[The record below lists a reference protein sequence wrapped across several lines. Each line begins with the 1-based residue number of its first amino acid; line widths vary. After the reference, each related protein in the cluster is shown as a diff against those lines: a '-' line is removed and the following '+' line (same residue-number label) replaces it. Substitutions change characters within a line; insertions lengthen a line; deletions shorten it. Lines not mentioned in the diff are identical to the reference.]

1 MRKQYLL
8 LLLLIL
14 IIGPSW
20 SQIPSAPYPPR
31 LYNDLDQINFLSPSE
46 ANELENRLVQ
56 FEKETSNE
64 IAVIVIDDLK
74 GYDVSDYA
82 IKIGE
87 KWKIG
92 KEKEDNGIVILIK
105 PTGGQGERKTFIAVG
120 RGLESVIPDI
130 TALEIIDHE
139 LLPSFKKKHFFEGIT
154 QAVTVLSELSKG
166 EYNHQ
171 TYTKSIQREKLISG
185 IITAII
191 ILVIII
197 VVLRNAKKN
206 KGVTMGSAGFFMGGF
221 GGGFGG
227 GSSGGGGGFGGF
239 GGGSFGGGGAGGSW

>member
-1 MRKQYLL
+1 M
-8 LLLLIL
+8 
-14 IIGPSW
+14 
-20 SQIPSAPYPPR
+20 
-31 LYNDLDQINFLSPSE
+31 
-46 ANELENRLVQ
+46 
-56 FEKETSNE
+56 
-64 IAVIVIDDLK
+64 K

-87 KWKIG
+87 KWKVG

-166 EYNHQ
+166 EYNHK
-171 TYTKSIQREKLISG
+171 TYAKSIQREKLISG

-191 ILVIII
+191 ILVIVI

-206 KGVTMGSAGFFMGGF
+206 KGVTMGGAGFFMGGL

-227 GSSGGGGGFGGF
+227 GHNSSGGGFGGF